1 MNVKPTEVNRDYKKE
16 GGNSNA
22 FRIRIRY
29 RSVCKLKYD
38 NGNILGTVP
47 SAGAS
52 LRSVG
57 RANSD
62 SYSLVNL
69 NL

>member
-1 MNVKPTEVNRDYKKE
+1 MR
-16 GGNSNA
+16 SA
-22 FRIRIRY
+22 FEYENGSI
-29 RSVCKLKYD
+29 CKLKYD
-38 NGNILGTVP
+38 NGGVPGTVP